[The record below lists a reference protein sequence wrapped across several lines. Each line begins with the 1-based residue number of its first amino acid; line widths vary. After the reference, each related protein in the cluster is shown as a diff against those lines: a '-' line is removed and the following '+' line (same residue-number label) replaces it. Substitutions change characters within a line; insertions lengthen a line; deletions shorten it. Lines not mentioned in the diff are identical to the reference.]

1 MSLPGDPARAPSD
14 GVSPKEGVTKYDVTH
29 LTDPLPA
36 RRFGD
41 LAARLTAWRSIL
53 ARLGGIGQDPLRYDG
68 AGYGNVSARVGPF
81 PGKRGARP
89 FIVSG
94 TQTGGLRCLTLQHY
108 CLVERY
114 DAGRNQVQSRGAI
127 RPSSES
133 MTHGALYDLSPRVRV
148 VLHIHCADIWT
159 RRAQLRLPTTRPGVD
174 YGTVSMAQDMRRLAQ
189 QTGMLEGRIFAMDAH
204 EDGIVAFGHTADEAG
219 HALLSALARAHALDF
234 DETGQL
240 CVG

>member
-1 MSLPGDPARAPSD
+1 MRPTGDQPRSPEGTAPS
-14 GVSPKEGVTKYDVTH
+14 EGVTKFDATH
-29 LTDPLPA
+29 QATPLPA
-36 RRFGD
+36 RRFGA
-41 LAARLTAWRSIL
+41 LAAHLTAWRTIL

-81 PGKRGARP
+81 PGRRGARP

-94 TQTGGLRCLTLQHY
+94 TQTGGLKCLTLQHY

-114 DAGRNQVQSRGAI
+114 NAERNQVQSQGTI

-133 MTHGALYDLSPRVRV
+133 MTHGALYDLSPRIRV

-159 RRAQLRLPTTRPGVD
+159 RRAHLKLPTTRPGVD
-174 YGTVSMAQDMRRLAQ
+174 YGTVEMAQEMRRLAQ
-189 QTGMLEGRIFAMDAH
+189 QTGMLDSRIFAMDAH

-219 HALLSALARAHALDF
+219 QALLSVLAKAHALDF
-234 DETGQL
+234 DETGRL